1 MTMDREGNSSCHES
15 IYSSASAMA
24 LARYREGKDKY
35 DLEMV
40 HTRTGEVDHGH
51 EHGLSRISST
61 TSYSSASSLARHR
74 LSQRQRQAQ
83 PMSNTTSTSSETEQA
98 LIWQPDPDPES
109 MGYDPAENLWKEIEA
124 RLNRR
129 SFPEGEGRDE
139 RGQWILTSRQKERRY
154 RSIGAQEV
162 LNSRQ
167 VEEEPNRM
175 SSAGMKKQE
184 SEFTISA
191 YFDPDLSTPLIHAPS
206 SSSRKSDI
214 GMEGTAIFDMSGPLV
229 ISASQTRHGNVHANL
244 HGLEDEGG
252 EGGEGYGSVGKTPAN
267 TPLIHH
273 ETIQR
278 VSRVRKSTLGIQS
291 VDMGSRRSESGS
303 RSRRSRMNIH
313 TIHPERTSI
322 TRSRSDSS
330 IAVVDLVPE
339 PLPPSSTTA
348 SPQIPTQTRIS
359 SHFGPKSPDKV
370 DLDLRSRHHSQADDF
385 HAWENS
391 SKANSDHDHDH
402 DIGEKYTAVGMTR
415 LDSHVQA
422 ALEELSD
429 TQSQLT
435 YTDTDRTPIAKHE
448 HMLGA
453 DRDRDR
459 YLDPLYVEHYENEAV
474 LEGEIEMGESTPMPI
489 PAPFLRH
496 RFRHSA
502 EDGYDSKMRSC
513 SPPPPAL
520 KEGERESEM
529 GKRLWEDVGSE
540 LGLGMG
546 LDLYLD
552 SVYRLRIP
560 LPLPSPSPSTPS
572 RSSSPLSRPSY
583 ISSPPSASSRST
595 SSAST
600 SRCSS
605 RSGSNTLSRSDTI
618 SPRPLSIDD
627 SQSDRPD
634 SEYSFGPKSGQIQD
648 GTYLPLV
655 SVSNSEHQA
664 SKGDPYQPVED
675 THHGGNQGQE
685 EEKEEAEEE
694 MLTITD
700 LDTGHRV
707 DLSIKR
713 LDEFELWRL

>member
-1 MTMDREGNSSCHES
+1 MTMPMDREGNSSSHES

-24 LARYREGKDKY
+24 LARYRKGKDKY
-35 DLEMV
+35 DLEKID
-40 HTRTGEVDHGH
+40 TRTREIYGD
-51 EHGLSRISST
+51 EHDLSRISST
-61 TSYSSASSLARHR
+61 TSHSSASSLARHR
-74 LSQRQRQAQ
+74 LSQRQRQRQAQ
-83 PMSNTTSTSSETEQA
+83 PMSSTTSTSSETEQA

-129 SFPEGEGRDE
+129 SCPEGEGRDE
-139 RGQWILTSRQKERRY
+139 RGQWILTSRQKEPHRRQMMDEPPVSSE
-154 RSIGAQEV
+154 SIE
-162 LNSRQ
+162 
-167 VEEEPNRM
+167 
-175 SSAGMKKQE
+175 MKKQE

-191 YFDPDLSTPLIHAPS
+191 YFDPDLSTPLIHPS
-206 SSSRKSDI
+206 RSISRSRSREM
-214 GMEGTAIFDMSGPLV
+214 GMAGTAIFDMPAPLI
-229 ISASQTRHGNVHANL
+229 ISTSQTGHGNVH
-244 HGLEDEGG
+244 GDRDRDDE
-252 EGGEGYGSVGKTPAN
+252 GEGYGSVGKTPAN

-278 VSRVRKSTLGIQS
+278 VCRVRKSTLGIQS
-291 VDMGSRRSESGS
+291 VDMGSRRSGSGS
-303 RSRRSRMNIH
+303 SSRRSRMNIH

-370 DLDLRSRHHSQADDF
+370 DLDLRSRNHSQADDF

-513 SPPPPAL
+513 SPPPLAL
-520 KEGERESEM
+520 KEGEGESEM
-529 GKRLWEDVGSE
+529 GERSGEDV
-540 LGLGMG
+540 GLGMG

-583 ISSPPSASSRST
+583 ISPPPSASSRST

-627 SQSDRPD
+627 SQNDRPD
-634 SEYSFGPKSGQIQD
+634 SEYSLGVKSGQIQD

-675 THHGGNQGQE
+675 THHGGNQGEE
-685 EEKEEAEEE
+685 EEKEEEEEE